1 MRRVMA
7 ILIGTLVST
16 YAAAG
21 LKVTAPDQACNLVTE
36 AGLKTRGWKNHYD
49 QEFSC
54 SSPYKDIG
62 SAFPLPNN
70 LAFYAEG
77 SSTSVNLFK
86 LVLNI
91 NVPSAASSANKELQ
105 KAVTILIPKVTGEKA
120 SPSLLK
126 AISQGESTT
135 MKIGTSTVKVVRDN
149 WPTGKGYEIKV
160 IVN

>member
-1 MRRVMA
+1 MLKVIT
-7 ILIGTLVST
+7 ILIGILTST
-16 YAAAG
+16 YATAD
-21 LKVTAPDQACNLVTE
+21 LTVTTPEQVCNLVAE

-49 QEFSC
+49 QEFGC

-70 LAFYAEG
+70 IAFYAEG
-77 SSTSVNLFK
+77 NRTSASLVK

-91 NVPSAASSANKELQ
+91 NVPSAASLANKELQ
-105 KAVTILIPKVTGEKA
+105 KAVAILIPKVTGEKA
-120 SPSLLK
+120 SQSLLK
-126 AISQGESTT
+126 TIGQGKSAS
-135 MKIGTSTVKVVRDN
+135 MKIGSSTVKVVRDN

>member
-1 MRRVMA
+1 MGKMIA
-7 ILIGTLVST
+7 IFTGILTST
-16 YAAAG
+16 YAIAD
-21 LKVTAPDQACNLVTE
+21 LKVTAPDQVCKLASE
-36 AGLKTRGWKNHYD
+36 IGLKTGGWKNHYD
-49 QEFSC
+49 QEFGC

-62 SAFPLPNN
+62 FASHLSNN

-77 SSTSVNLFK
+77 NSSSVNLVK

-91 NVPSAASSANKELQ
+91 NLPSDTSSANRELQ
-105 KAVTILIPKVTGEKA
+105 KAVTVLIPKLTGDKA

-126 AISQGESTT
+126 AIRQEKSTS
-135 MKIGTSTVKVVRDN
+135 MKIGLSKVEIVKDS